1 MVQNGMKWPWGFE
14 MQTPDRIRE
23 PAVAGFFYPDEATDL
38 RQEVLGLMAAAARP
52 SSAAPPPK
60 ALVVP
65 HAGFRYSG
73 PVAASAYAALGP
85 AADRVRRV
93 VLLGPSH
100 RVPFR
105 GIATTAADAYRSPL
119 GLVPIDHEAMEAI
132 ADLPGVVRHDLAHRP
147 EHSLEVQ
154 LPFLQLV
161 LKNFTLVPLVV
172 GDADAEAVADVLDR
186 LWGGPETLIVISSD
200 LSHYHDYATAKA
212 MDATT
217 CEAIESGDDT
227 RLDPHHACGYQPLS
241 GLLRAARRH
250 GLAVQT
256 LDLRNS
262 GDTAGPRTEVVGY
275 GAWALH

>member
-1 MVQNGMKWPWGFE
+1 MEWPWGVE
-14 MQTPDRIRE
+14 MQTRDGIRE
-23 PAVAGFFYPDEATDL
+23 PAVAGLFYPDEATDL

-52 SSAAPPPK
+52 SSAASSPK

-85 AADRVRRV
+85 AAEQVRRV

-105 GIATTAADAYRSPL
+105 GIATTAAEAYRSPL
-119 GLVPIDHEAMEAI
+119 GLVPIDREAMETI
-132 ADLPGVVRHDLAHRP
+132 ADLPGVIRHDPAHRP

-161 LKNFTLVPLVV
+161 LKDFTLVPLVV
-172 GDADAEAVADVLDR
+172 GDADAETVAGVLDR

-212 MDATT
+212 MDAAT
-217 CEAIESGDDT
+217 CRVIEAGDDT
-227 RLDPHHACGYQPLS
+227 RLDPYHACGYQPLA

-250 GLAVQT
+250 GLAVET

>member
-1 MVQNGMKWPWGFE
+1 MEWPWGVE
-14 MQTPDRIRE
+14 MQTRDGIRE
-23 PAVAGFFYPDEATDL
+23 PAVAGLFYPDEATDL

-52 SSAAPPPK
+52 SSAASSPK

-85 AADRVRRV
+85 AAEQVRRV

-105 GIATTAADAYRSPL
+105 GIATTAAEAYRSPL
-119 GLVPIDHEAMEAI
+119 GLVPIDREAMETI
-132 ADLPGVVRHDLAHRP
+132 ADLPGVIRHDPAHRP

-161 LKNFTLVPLVV
+161 LKDFTLVPLVV
-172 GDADAEAVADVLDR
+172 GDADAETVAGVLDR

-212 MDATT
+212 MDAAT
-217 CEAIESGDDT
+217 CRVIEAGDDT
-227 RLDPHHACGYQPLS
+227 RLDPYHACGYQPLA
-241 GLLRAARRH
+241 GLLRATRRH
-250 GLAVQT
+250 GLAVET

>member
-1 MVQNGMKWPWGFE
+1 
-14 MQTPDRIRE
+14 MQMRDAIRE
-23 PAVAGFFYPDEATDL
+23 PAVAGLFYPDEAADL
-38 RQEVLGLMAAAARP
+38 RQEVLGLMAAARP
-52 SSAAPPPK
+52 AADASPPK

-85 AADRVRRV
+85 AADQVRRV

-105 GIATTAADAYRSPL
+105 GIATTTAEAYRSPL
-119 GLVPIDHEAMEAI
+119 GVVPIDREAMEVI
-132 ADLPGVVRHDLAHRP
+132 ADLPGVIRHDPAHRP

-161 LKNFTLVPLVV
+161 LKDFTLAPLVV
-172 GDADAEAVADVLDR
+172 GDADAETVAGVLDR

-200 LSHYHDYATAKA
+200 LSHYHDYATARA
-212 MDATT
+212 MDAAT
-217 CEAIESGDDT
+217 CEAIEAGDDT
-227 RLDPHHACGYQPLS
+227 RLDPYHACGYQPLA

-250 GLAVQT
+250 GLSAET